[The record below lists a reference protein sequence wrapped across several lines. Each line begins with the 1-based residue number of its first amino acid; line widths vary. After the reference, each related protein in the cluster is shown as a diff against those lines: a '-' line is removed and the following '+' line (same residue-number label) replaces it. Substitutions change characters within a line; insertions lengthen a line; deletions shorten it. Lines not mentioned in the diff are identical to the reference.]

1 MSLVHED
8 KNEDFIKSGLDP
20 SNSRG
25 LHIKLCFRDELIE
38 SAGFKVIQTLVLHW
52 SVFEPNY
59 LPKVDAKM
67 SLKLSLWSLMVN
79 LLTQKNLCPKLLLS
93 RISSKFTTNT

>member
-1 MSLVHED
+1 M
-8 KNEDFIKSGLDP
+8 
-20 SNSRG
+20 
-25 LHIKLCFRDELIE
+25 IE

-52 SVFEPNY
+52 SVFELIY

-79 LLTQKNLCPKLLLS
+79 LLTQKNLCPKLPLS

>member
-1 MSLVHED
+1 M
-8 KNEDFIKSGLDP
+8 
-20 SNSRG
+20 
-25 LHIKLCFRDELIE
+25 IE

-52 SVFEPNY
+52 SVFELNY

-67 SLKLSLWSLMVN
+67 SLKLSLLSLMVN
-79 LLTQKNLCPKLLLS
+79 LLTQKNLCLKLLLS